1 MAASILVPKVE
12 LPAQVPLAEYLNT
25 SYRPDREYVDGE
37 VLERNVG
44 KNEHSRLQAL
54 LAMWFGKFEE
64 EWNVAAFTEQRVQVS
79 ATRVRIPDVLLVPL
93 APHPDVFVDPPI
105 LVVEILSPDD
115 SYVETQR
122 RATDYLT
129 MGVGTIW
136 IIDPVNRTGRA
147 CVGKAW
153 IESET
158 LQVTDT
164 AIWVSLPEIF
174 SRLDRTLAR

>member
-1 MAASILVPKVE
+1 MATSIQIPPVAVS
-12 LPAQVPLAEYLNT
+12 LAEYMNT

-44 KNEHSRLQAL
+44 KNEHSRLQIL
-54 LAMWFGKFEE
+54 LGSWFVRFED

-115 SYVETQR
+115 SYAETQR
-122 RATDYLT
+122 RADDYFK
-129 MGVGTIW
+129 MGVETVW
-136 IIDPVNRTGRA
+136 IIDPVNRTGRV

-158 LQVTDT
+158 LRVPGTE
-164 AIWVSLPEIF
+164 IWVSLPEIF
-174 SRLDRTLAR
+174 SRLDRTVAR

>member
-1 MAASILVPKVE
+1 MATSL
-12 LPAQVPLAEYLNT
+12 QVPIAEYLNT

-37 VLERNVG
+37 LLERNVG

-54 LAMWFGKFEE
+54 LAGWFGRYED

-93 APHPDVFVDPPI
+93 APQPDVFVDPPI

-115 SYVETQR
+115 TYAETQR
-122 RATDYLT
+122 RANDYLD
-129 MGVGTIW
+129 MGVSAVW
-136 IIDPVNRTGRA
+136 IIDPMNRTGRS
-147 CVGKAW
+147 CVKKAW

-158 LQVTDT
+158 LQVPGTE
-164 AIWVSLPEIF
+164 IRVSLPEMF
-174 SRLDRTLAR
+174 NRLDRTLAR

>member
-1 MAASILVPKVE
+1 VATSV
-12 LPAQVPLAEYLNT
+12 QVPISEYLNT

-37 VLERNVG
+37 LLERNVG

-54 LAMWFGKFEE
+54 LTGWFIRFEE
-64 EWNVAAFTEQRVQVS
+64 AWGVAAFTEQRVQVS
-79 ATRVRIPDVLLVPL
+79 ATRVRIPDVLLVPV
-93 APHPDVFVDPPI
+93 APHPEVLVEPPI

-115 SYVETQR
+115 SYAETQR
-122 RATDYLT
+122 RANDYLS

-158 LQVTDT
+158 LTVLGTE
-164 AIWVSLPEIF
+164 IWVSLPELF
-174 SRLDRTLAR
+174 DRLSRTLPDTLGSSGS

>member
-1 MAASILVPKVE
+1 MATSVQIPLVS
-12 LPAQVPLAEYLNT
+12 YLNT
-25 SYRPDREYVDGE
+25 SYRPDQEYVDGE

-54 LAMWFGKFEE
+54 LAMRFGNFEDK
-64 EWNVAAFTEQRVQVS
+64 WNVAAFTEQRVQVS

-93 APHPDVFVDPPI
+93 APQPDVFVDPPV

-115 SYVETQR
+115 SYAETQR
-122 RATDYLT
+122 WANDYLT
-129 MGVGTIW
+129 IGVGTIW

-158 LQVTDT
+158 LQVAGT

-174 SRLDRTLAR
+174 SRLDRTLARQIPAQ

>member
-1 MAASILVPKVE
+1 VATSIQIPI
-12 LPAQVPLAEYLNT
+12 ADYLNA

-54 LAMWFGKFEE
+54 LAGWFGNFED

-79 ATRVRIPDVLLVPL
+79 PTRVRIPDVLLVPL
-93 APHPDVFVDPPI
+93 APHPDVFVDPPL

-115 SYVETQR
+115 SYAETQR
-122 RATDYLT
+122 RADDYFK
-129 MGVGTIW
+129 MGVETVW
-136 IIDPVNRTGRA
+136 IIDPVNRTGRV
-147 CVGKAW
+147 CVGKSW
-153 IESET
+153 TESET
-158 LQVTDT
+158 LRVPGTE
-164 AIWVSLPEIF
+164 IWVSLPEMF

>member
-1 MAASILVPKVE
+1 MNA
-12 LPAQVPLAEYLNT
+12 

-44 KNEHSRLQAL
+44 KNEHSRLQIL
-54 LAMWFGKFEE
+54 LGSWFVRLED

-79 ATRVRIPDVLLVPL
+79 PTRVRIPDVLLVPL

-115 SYVETQR
+115 SYAETQR
-122 RATDYLT
+122 RADDYFK
-129 MGVGTIW
+129 MGVETVW
-136 IIDPVNRTGRA
+136 IIDPVNRTGRV

-158 LQVTDT
+158 LQVTGT
-164 AIWVSLPEIF
+164 AIWVSLPDIF
-174 SRLDRTLAR
+174 SRLDRTLGR